1 MHRAL
6 SLAAAFRRRLRQ
18 ITLTRLRR
26 LDDARYFFH
35 FHADDVSVLFR
46 HTPPTLMPMFI
57 SSLVWYCFRL
67 RRRCFITPPPPRRH
81 SRLRDAAELSAAA
94 AIFIYASARI
104 SCADTPPPLSDSADL
119 RPMMASPRRHFHMPL
134 ASFSDAR

>member
-57 SSLVWYCFRL
+57 SSLFCRIAFAYAADALL
-67 RRRCFITPPPPRRH
+67 RRRRQPP
-81 SRLRDAAELSAAA
+81 
-94 AIFIYASARI
+94 
-104 SCADTPPPLSDSADL
+104 
-119 RPMMASPRRHFHMPL
+119 
-134 ASFSDAR
+134 